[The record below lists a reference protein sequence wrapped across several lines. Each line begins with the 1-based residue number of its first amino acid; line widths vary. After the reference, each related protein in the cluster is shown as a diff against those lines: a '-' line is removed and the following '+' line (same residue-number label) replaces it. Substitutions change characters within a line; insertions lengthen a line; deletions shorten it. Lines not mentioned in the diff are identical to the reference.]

1 MKKLHKIAIVS
12 GKGGVGKTTITVN
25 LGLALFNLGANVI
38 LLDGNITT
46 PNLGLYM
53 GILKTPV
60 SLNDVLSDKA
70 HISETIFAH
79 NSGLDIV
86 SSDLAVD
93 AMNDIDFRKIKNV
106 LPDLGDYA
114 DLLLVDT
121 AATLGSETQR
131 ILEAVDEIIIVT
143 NQDKGALADALK
155 TIGTA
160 KRIGTPVIGI
170 IINKVK
176 KKLNYSRI
184 EDFLGVPII
193 GIIKHDEK
201 FPKSTEE
208 GKIYLETYRTS
219 NIDRF
224 YEIAGRFLGQ
234 SYSVKLKKEKDS
246 LFQYMLRQVGLL
258 PK

>member
-25 LGLALFNLGANVI
+25 LGLALYNLGANII

-53 GILKTPV
+53 GILKTPA
-60 SLNDVLSDKA
+60 SLNDVLSDRT
-70 HISETIFAH
+70 HISETIFTH
-79 NSGLDIV
+79 SSGLNIV

-106 LPDLGDYA
+106 LPDLGNHA

-131 ILEAVDEIIIVT
+131 VLGAVDEIILVT

-160 KRIGTPVIGI
+160 KRIGTPIIGVIV
-170 IINKVK
+170 NNVK

-184 EDFLGVPII
+184 EDFLGIPII
-193 GIIKHDEK
+193 GTIKHDEK
-201 FPKSTEE
+201 FLKSTEK
-208 GKIYLETYRTS
+208 GKIYLETYKT
-219 NIDRF
+219 NNVDRF
-224 YEIAGRFLGQ
+224 YEIAERFLGN
-234 SYSVKLKKEKDS
+234 SYTTRLKKEKDS
-246 LFQYMLRQVGLL
+246 LFQYMLRQIGLL
-258 PK
+258 PR